1 MQCRK
6 AKAGIIQPPVGEAG
20 RQHSRQTPAV
30 CKTQWEFVRRYHL
43 PRGHL
48 QPLSGLLEYLLI
60 VEELTPILYW
70 TASFAPPAQVQ
81 IVTVKIYFKAIYNFD
96 FCCKTRTNSQGITYN
111 LSLIHI

>member
-48 QPLSGLLEYLLI
+48 QPLSGLLEYLVI
-60 VEELTPILYW
+60 VEELTPLLYW
-70 TASFAPPAQVQ
+70 TASFAPPAHCPLRRQAGRYWSP
-81 IVTVKIYFKAIYNFD
+81 IPH
-96 FCCKTRTNSQGITYN
+96 C
-111 LSLIHI
+111 